1 METTFIRTLNS
12 NDNCENFCYYL
23 VFGFMVFLMSHSWL
37 CAGGVWETIWG
48 ARDLKLRTVQCKHL
62 THQTLVLFLN
72 PFTEMENTIK
82 GSIGIWIKGHMR
94 ETVKLKFYILICTN
108 LEKSEFVKRA
118 LVISKAQRGWEL
130 ERIGFAYTKGGG
142 YK

>member
-72 PFTEMENTIK
+72 PFTEMENTIRQ
-82 GSIGIWIKGHMR
+82 SWDM
-94 ETVKLKFYILICTN
+94 N
-108 LEKSEFVKRA
+108 KRA
-118 LVISKAQRGWEL
+118 Y
-130 ERIGFAYTKGGG
+130 ERDGEVEILYTDL
-142 YK
+142 Y